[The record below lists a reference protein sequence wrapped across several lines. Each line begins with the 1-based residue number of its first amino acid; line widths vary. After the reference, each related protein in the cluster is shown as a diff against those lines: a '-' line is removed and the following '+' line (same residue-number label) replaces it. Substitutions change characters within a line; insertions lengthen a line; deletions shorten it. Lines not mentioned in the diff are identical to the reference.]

1 MGLVL
6 SRCPSW
12 IGGWGEKGDIGVL
25 SRCTSCIGGHTGVV
39 PGPGGSGGQPI
50 KQSSW
55 EFVEFLVRYLFCQN
69 LLTSGATLALQGAKD
84 VMLERPF

>member
-6 SRCPSW
+6 SCCPSW
-12 IGGWGEKGDIGVL
+12 VGGQGEKGDIGVL
-25 SRCTSCIGGHTGVV
+25 SRCTSCISRHTGVV
-39 PGPGGSGGQPI
+39 PRPGGSGGQPI
-50 KQSSW
+50 KRLSR
-55 EFVEFLVRYLFCQN
+55 EFVEFLVCYLFCQN